1 MATPRTSRTAGSKA
15 GKAEAAAEAKPT
27 GPGPG
32 MVEAVQIF
40 TALTLVAAIIV
51 MDMYSAA
58 AFGKGVFF

>member
-1 MATPRTSRTAGSKA
+1 
-15 GKAEAAAEAKPT
+15 
-27 GPGPG
+27 